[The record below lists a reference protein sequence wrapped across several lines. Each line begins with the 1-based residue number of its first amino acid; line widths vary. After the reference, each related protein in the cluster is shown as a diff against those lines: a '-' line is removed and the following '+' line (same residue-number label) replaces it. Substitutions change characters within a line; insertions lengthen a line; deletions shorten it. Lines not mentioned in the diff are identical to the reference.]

1 MYVCTYLYAVMYEK
15 HVVKITTLQHT
26 HKNIV
31 VVKKLLQNVLLY
43 TVVFINVLYNY
54 FLKNE
59 DSCYQRNTY

>member
-1 MYVCTYLYAVMYEK
+1 MRQ
-15 HVVKITTLQHT
+15 HVVRITTLQHT

>member
-1 MYVCTYLYAVMYEK
+1 MCVCTYLYAVQ
-15 HVVKITTLQHT
+15 HVVRITTLQHT

-43 TVVFINVLYNY
+43 TVVFINVLYNC